1 MFPQLPPDDLP
12 SAVRQLLEPGSSP
25 RREKLL
31 SAHPELEETA
41 LLHRVASIATENSS
55 FKSKRRKI
63 LELTEELVR
72 SIGEVAICSQ
82 GCAHCC
88 HMPTF
93 IYAHEAEALGLASGR
108 SPKRLP
114 YRPRDTVMYEAAAYV
129 GQPCPFL
136 DANHACAV
144 YAQRPL
150 ICRLHHSL
158 GDDPEACRIIEG
170 FPQGAVP
177 KIDPDLIELPY
188 HALAVRNSPR
198 EAWGAIQDFFPT
210 PP

>member
-72 SIGEVAICSQ
+72 SIGEVAICRHR
-82 GCAHCC
+82 A
-88 HMPTF
+88 
-93 IYAHEAEALGLASGR
+93 AESR
-108 SPKRLP
+108 R
-114 YRPRDTVMYEAAAYV
+114 VV
-129 GQPCPFL
+129 
-136 DANHACAV
+136 
-144 YAQRPL
+144 
-150 ICRLHHSL
+150 
-158 GDDPEACRIIEG
+158 
-170 FPQGAVP
+170 
-177 KIDPDLIELPY
+177 
-188 HALAVRNSPR
+188 
-198 EAWGAIQDFFPT
+198 
-210 PP
+210 